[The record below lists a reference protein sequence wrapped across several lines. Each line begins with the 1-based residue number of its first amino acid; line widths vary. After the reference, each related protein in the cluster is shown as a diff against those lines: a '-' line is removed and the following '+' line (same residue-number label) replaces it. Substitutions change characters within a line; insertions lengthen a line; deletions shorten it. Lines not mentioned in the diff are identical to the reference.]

1 MNRARRVAVIPLGL
15 SLGVFLVI
23 TYALC
28 VLFGLIVPAEPIH
41 QLLPMLL
48 PGFSWITWPSFVI
61 GLAWAFAYG
70 WYIALVFAPFH
81 DFFALRGRRQ
91 RSA

>member
-1 MNRARRVAVIPLGL
+1 MNRTRRVAVVPLGM
-15 SLGVFLVI
+15 SLGIFFVI

-28 VLFGLIVPAEPIH
+28 VLFGLVVPAEPMH
-41 QLLPMLL
+41 RLLPMLL
-48 PGFSWITWPSFVI
+48 PGFSWITWPSFVL

-70 WYIALVFAPFH
+70 WYAALVFAPIH
-81 DFFALRGRRQ
+81 NFFAARGEKQ